1 MLETNTLTVHE
12 LYVYELVKFF
22 SRSILK
28 MHAESFLNNLFSFEK
43 TSIYSTRRSTKNYL
57 SVPMTK
63 NKLQRCSIKYR
74 GSKLYNLLH
83 ENCIIDGEDLT
94 YQNFSSTV
102 HRIKDNYILGNQELS
117 REVFG
122 L

>member
-1 MLETNTLTVHE
+1 
-12 LYVYELVKFF
+12 
-22 SRSILK
+22 
-28 MHAESFLNNLFSFEK
+28 MHAESFLNNLFSCEK

-74 GSKLYNLLH
+74 ASKLYNLLL
-83 ENCIIDGEDLT
+83 ENSVIDGEDLT
-94 YQNFSSTV
+94 NQNFSSTV

>member
-1 MLETNTLTVHE
+1 
-12 LYVYELVKFF
+12 
-22 SRSILK
+22 
-28 MHAESFLNNLFSFEK
+28 MHAESFLNNFFSLEK
-43 TSIYSTRRSTKNYL
+43 TSIFSTRRSTKNYL

-74 GSKLYNLLH
+74 GSKLYSLLH
-83 ENCIIDGEDLT
+83 ENSIIDGKDLT
-94 YQNFSSTV
+94 NQNFSSTV